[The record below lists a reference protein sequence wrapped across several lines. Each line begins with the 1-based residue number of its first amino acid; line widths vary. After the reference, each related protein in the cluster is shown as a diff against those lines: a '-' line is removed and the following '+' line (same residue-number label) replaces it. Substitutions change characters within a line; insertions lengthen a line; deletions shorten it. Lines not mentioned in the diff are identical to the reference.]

1 MGILRNHSYFEPG
14 TNLARKEPT
23 TAMAESISR
32 KKFGSIRKLPSGRF
46 QVRYSVDG
54 TTYTARTED
63 GRALTFVTKTDAK
76 PG

>member
-1 MGILRNHSYFEPG
+1 
-14 TNLARKEPT
+14 
-23 TAMAESISR
+23 MAESISR